1 MAVSPASEDAHVDVY
16 AEPSRQTQPPHPA
29 RSKDSMARDV
39 TKGWSGCHI
48 SPVSPASDDAH
59 EEVQRITLAEYSR
72 LAPPHPTIPPHP
84 ARGKDTMAR
93 DITKGWG
100 DCHIS
105 PVSPASDDAPIDVKR
120 ITEAKHHQAPAI
132 SKISS
137 GSIPNGNTT
146 SNYHPSFFGPAIKSK
161 PGGDKN
167 TPLPKLE

>member
-1 MAVSPASEDAHVDVY
+1 
-16 AEPSRQTQPPHPA
+16 
-29 RSKDSMARDV
+29 
-39 TKGWSGCHI
+39 
-48 SPVSPASDDAH
+48 
-59 EEVQRITLAEYSR
+59 
-72 LAPPHPTIPPHP
+72 
-84 ARGKDTMAR
+84 MAR